1 MNQQTFTYYENKTT
15 TYNSLT
21 DSNNSCQY
29 PNHGKNVFKEST
41 YQVRKYYVTDESRQ
55 PDDSTTLFSSKEFEL
70 IAIESW
76 SRQVSSIRN
85 YANRKKLND
94 TILNVANEVIKQYQT
109 SGATPY
115 FFIVDQEGIRSYS
128 KENTDKEIIHTIKEL
143 L

>member
-1 MNQQTFTYYENKTT
+1 MKIRLLLTILLPTATIAANTQIMERTFLKKV
-15 TYNSLT
+15 LT
-21 DSNNSCQY
+21 
-29 PNHGKNVFKEST
+29 KLEKIESAT
-41 YQVRKYYVTDESRQ
+41 YYVTE

-94 TILNVANEVIKQYQT
+94 TILNAANEVIKQYQT

>member
-1 MNQQTFTYYENKTT
+1 MKIKLL
-15 TYNSLT
+15 LT
-21 DSNNSCQY
+21 ILLLAEIITANAQNAE
-29 PNHGKNVFKEST
+29 KEYLKKVLTKLEKIESAT
-41 YQVRKYYVTDESRQ
+41 YYVTDESRQ

-94 TILNVANEVIKQYQT
+94 TILNAANEVIKQYQT
-109 SGATPY
+109 GGATPY

>member
-1 MNQQTFTYYENKTT
+1 MTIRLLLTILLLTATIAANTQIMERTFLKKV
-15 TYNSLT
+15 LT
-21 DSNNSCQY
+21 
-29 PNHGKNVFKEST
+29 KLEKIES
-41 YQVRKYYVTDESRQ
+41 DESRQ

-94 TILNVANEVIKQYQT
+94 TILNAANEVIKQYQT
-109 SGATPY
+109 SDATPY

>member
-1 MNQQTFTYYENKTT
+1 MKIRLLLTILLPTATIAANTQIMERTFLKKV
-15 TYNSLT
+15 LT
-21 DSNNSCQY
+21 
-29 PNHGKNVFKEST
+29 KLEKIESAT
-41 YQVRKYYVTDESRQ
+41 YYVTDESRQ

-94 TILNVANEVIKQYQT
+94 TILNAAN
-109 SGATPY
+109 
-115 FFIVDQEGIRSYS
+115 VDQEGIRSYS

>member
-1 MNQQTFTYYENKTT
+1 MKIRLLLTILLLTATIAANTQIMERTFLKKV
-15 TYNSLT
+15 LT
-21 DSNNSCQY
+21 
-29 PNHGKNVFKEST
+29 KLEKIESAT
-41 YQVRKYYVTDESRQ
+41 YYVTDE
-55 PDDSTTLFSSKEFEL
+55 
-70 IAIESW
+70 

-94 TILNVANEVIKQYQT
+94 TILNAANEVIKQYQT

>member
-1 MNQQTFTYYENKTT
+1 MKIRLLLTILLLTATIAANTQIMERTFLKKV
-15 TYNSLT
+15 LT
-21 DSNNSCQY
+21 
-29 PNHGKNVFKEST
+29 KLEKIESA
-41 YQVRKYYVTDESRQ
+41 
-55 PDDSTTLFSSKEFEL
+55 TLFSSKEFEL

-94 TILNVANEVIKQYQT
+94 TILNAANEVIKQYQT

>member
-1 MNQQTFTYYENKTT
+1 MKIRLLLTILLPTATIAANTQIMERTFLKKV
-15 TYNSLT
+15 LT
-21 DSNNSCQY
+21 
-29 PNHGKNVFKEST
+29 KLEKIESAT
-41 YQVRKYYVTDESRQ
+41 YYVTDESRQ
-55 PDDSTTLFSSKEFEL
+55 PYDSTTLFSSKEFEL

-94 TILNVANEVIKQYQT
+94 TILNAANEVIKQYQT

>member
-1 MNQQTFTYYENKTT
+1 MKIRLLLTILLLTATIAANTQIMERTFLKKV
-15 TYNSLT
+15 LT
-21 DSNNSCQY
+21 
-29 PNHGKNVFKEST
+29 KLEKIESAT
-41 YQVRKYYVTDESRQ
+41 YYVTDESRQ

-94 TILNVANEVIKQYQT
+94 TILNVANEVIIKQYQT

>member
-1 MNQQTFTYYENKTT
+1 MKIRLL
-15 TYNSLT
+15 LT
-21 DSNNSCQY
+21 ILLTATIAANTQIW
-29 PNHGKNVFKEST
+29 KERFKVLTKLEKIESAT
-41 YQVRKYYVTDESRQ
+41 YYVTDESRQ

-94 TILNVANEVIKQYQT
+94 TILNAANEVIKQFRQAVPHLLFHCRLKE
-109 SGATPY
+109 SEV
-115 FFIVDQEGIRSYS
+115 IV
-128 KENTDKEIIHTIKEL
+128 KNTDKEIIHTIKEL